1 MQHTYF
7 VGIDISK
14 LKLDV
19 SIYSVAFHKQFSN
32 ANPGFL
38 DMLNCLKTVLQTDN
52 LKSVLIAFEHTG
64 FYSLPLAQFME
75 ENQLSYFMIAPLQIK
90 RSLGITRGKNDKI
103 DSYRI
108 AEYAYWKKDKIV
120 PTKLPSKSI
129 LELQSLL
136 TLRDRLARQ
145 RGGFVAT
152 MSEECKSD
160 SVVKNPAL
168 EAAFKH
174 VINCLTEE
182 IKGLEKAIKQII
194 KDDEGLSRTFKLI
207 TSIKG
212 IALLVASHLIVYTH
226 NFTRFDNWRKCACYA
241 GIAPFE
247 NTSGS
252 SLKGKTRVHHI
263 ANRQIKKMLHLAALS
278 ASHTDKELKDY
289 YEKRVQG
296 GKSKMSALNILR
308 NKVLARAFAVVKRGS
323 PYVDIM
329 KFAA

>member
-1 MQHTYF
+1 
-7 VGIDISK
+7 
-14 LKLDV
+14 
-19 SIYSVAFHKQFSN
+19 
-32 ANPGFL
+32 
-38 DMLNCLKTVLQTDN
+38 
-52 LKSVLIAFEHTG
+52 
-64 FYSLPLAQFME
+64 
-75 ENQLSYFMIAPLQIK
+75 
-90 RSLGITRGKNDKI
+90 
-103 DSYRI
+103 
-108 AEYAYWKKDKIV
+108 
-120 PTKLPSKSI
+120 
-129 LELQSLL
+129 
-136 TLRDRLARQ
+136 
-145 RGGFVAT
+145 

-252 SLKGKTRVHHI
+252 SLKGKTRVHPI